1 MQDLKLRDIVFSLK
15 GRITESKNSQATVKA
30 QEEILN
36 ILVNWAVGKESN
48 YNPQFDLS
56 KSQVS
61 KILNNKTDFH
71 RLATDI
77 NLNLKMDYF
86 KSKIEKQSETNRI
99 AIANYIKRQFN
110 RNDVYP
116 SNVADILSRSFKN
129 VIENAEQLSTSKN
142 SPRLSTTKKNLQI
155 KTEPGWLSNKKSI
168 AHIEKIFSNRFNND
182 SYKHNLSF
190 LITNQ
195 DPLKNDTDSF
205 NIDNEYWQKVSKN
218 FNQTIMLTCHFIY
231 EHTNKNYESP
241 YGPNKSEEFPIW
253 INDCPLYTNIK
264 NNYTIIT
271 KNDCSIY
278 ANLNHKPLL
287 DENGDVIKTTQTLD
301 ELNPVI
307 PNYAYL
313 SEVTSYKEKVINP
326 TTVNVKFVYRILSN
340 LDYEILAKNS
350 TLIGIPLS
358 EFYSE
363 NPSYRYINNIDV
375 ITRLK
380 QLKAL
385 KPNGD
390 VQKLIR

>member
-142 SPRLSTTKKNLQI
+142 SPRLSTTNKNLQI
-155 KTEPGWLSNKKSI
+155 KKEPGWLSNKKSI

>member
-1 MQDLKLRDIVFSLK
+1 
-15 GRITESKNSQATVKA
+15 
-30 QEEILN
+30 
-36 ILVNWAVGKESN
+36 
-48 YNPQFDLS
+48 
-56 KSQVS
+56 
-61 KILNNKTDFH
+61 
-71 RLATDI
+71 
-77 NLNLKMDYF
+77 
-86 KSKIEKQSETNRI
+86 
-99 AIANYIKRQFN
+99 
-110 RNDVYP
+110 
-116 SNVADILSRSFKN
+116 
-129 VIENAEQLSTSKN
+129 
-142 SPRLSTTKKNLQI
+142 
-155 KTEPGWLSNKKSI
+155 
-168 AHIEKIFSNRFNND
+168 
-182 SYKHNLSF
+182 
-190 LITNQ
+190 
-195 DPLKNDTDSF
+195 
-205 NIDNEYWQKVSKN
+205 
-218 FNQTIMLTCHFIY
+218 MLTCHFIY

-241 YGPNKSEEFPIW
+241 YGPNKSKEFPIW